1 MKILHIIILTI
12 ICCAFAGCE
21 KDNFDAPKATL
32 SGKVTYNG
40 NAVGVRT
47 NATQLELWQD
57 GYALHS
63 KIPVYIAQDG
73 TFSASLFNGQY
84 KLVRL
89 AGAPWIAQASDTIVI
104 DVKGNTVVDIP
115 VTPYFAISKESYTKG
130 AGTITAKF
138 TINKIVESAN
148 LGEVSVFFGKSILTD
163 SQKNENDQVDEANK
177 YNEGQP
183 YIKVDKIVLEKETIA
198 TINIPNKLAD
208 ADYLFIRIGVRA
220 TVSSEYYYTQVQ
232 KISLK

>member
-12 ICCAFAGCE
+12 ICSAFAGCE

-138 TINKIVESAN
+138 TVEQGVASAN
-148 LGEVSVFFGKSILTD
+148 PESVRLFFGKSILTD
-163 SQKNENDQVDEANK
+163 SNKNEGVVKADLSS
-177 YNEGQP
+177 
-183 YIKVDKIVLEKETIA
+183 ITIGA
-198 TINIPNKLAD
+198 ESSMTADIPSALAD
-208 ADYLFIRIGVRA
+208 ADYLFVRIGVRA